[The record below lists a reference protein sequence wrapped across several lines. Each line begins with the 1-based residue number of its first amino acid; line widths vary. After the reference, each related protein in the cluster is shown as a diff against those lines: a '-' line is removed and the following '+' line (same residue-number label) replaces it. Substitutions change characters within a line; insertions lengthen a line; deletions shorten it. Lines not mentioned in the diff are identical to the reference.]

1 MSLAAIASDMVAL
14 DSPDPMAVR
23 QNIAAL
29 EAAMLGSPALVH
41 IEPVHRFAEGL
52 YSREVTLPAGCIAVG
67 HIHAQEHICVIS
79 KGRVEVI
86 TEGGGA
92 RVLEA
97 PATMIVPRGTKNC
110 VRALEET
117 VWTTVHATTLRD
129 VAEIEKA
136 VLLPAYPDL
145 ALLTEGGNA

>member
-1 MSLAAIASDMVAL
+1 MSLAATASVELETPPEPLAI
-14 DSPDPMAVR
+14 R
-23 QNIAAL
+23 ERIGAL
-29 EAAMLGSPALVH
+29 EAMMKGSPLAVH
-41 IEPVHRFAEGL
+41 IEPTHRFAEGL

-67 HIHAQEHICVIS
+67 HIHAQEHICIIS
-79 KGRVEVI
+79 KGVCEVV

-92 RVLEA
+92 RVVSA

-110 VRALEET
+110 VRAIEDT

-136 VLLPAYPDL
+136 VLLPAFPDGM
-145 ALLTEGGNA
+145 LLEAVQ